1 MADDAQEII
10 GKWTV
15 RVMNWVWEYEFSP
28 GGKVT
33 WRDTRSSEKGVGR
46 WALSPKS
53 VNISWSDSATTESW
67 LRPLTPAKQKGWY
80 NATYYTGNYEMQK
93 VVAAVATASQAG
105 KAIFATMDQC
115 GIAALDEILSRSI
128 SEGMEYSGLI
138 FKQGAKFGF
147 TAPVRGERQSALQM
161 LIVPAGGSPADIEA
175 AIQGAIKDAKQFVPA
190 GTDPVGTYHT
200 HGNMGGA
207 GEIFSPQDR
216 AFHNLRHWFAY
227 LGTPSRAILRLTPK
241 DRPAGEDP
249 AWAAFGGKAEKLR

>member
-15 RVMNWVWEYEFSP
+15 RVLDWVWEYEFSP
-28 GGKVT
+28 GGKVI

-46 WALSPKS
+46 WALSPQS
-53 VNISWSDSATTESW
+53 VNLSWSDSATTESW
-67 LRPLTPAKQKGWY
+67 LRPLMPAKQKGVY
-80 NATYYTGNYEMQK
+80 KATYYTGDYEMQK
-93 VVAAVATASQAG
+93 VVAPVATASQAG

-115 GIAALDEILSRSI
+115 GITALDEILSRSI
-128 SEGMEYSGLI
+128 SEGAEYAGLI

-147 TAPVRGERQSALQM
+147 TAPVRGEPDAALPM
-161 LIVPAGGSPADIEA
+161 LIVPTGGSSADIEA
-175 AIQGAIKDAKQFVPA
+175 AIQQAIQDAKRLVPA

-200 HGNMGGA
+200 HGNKQGS

-216 AFHNLRHWFAY
+216 GFHNLRHWFAY

-241 DRPAGEDP
+241 DRPAEENP
-249 AWAAFGGKAEKLR
+249 ALAAFGGKAEKLR